1 MSYKSKRKKNFPCIR
16 CDEHVKINEY
26 AVKCALC
33 DLWVHKI
40 CERMTDETFNV
51 LDMQSAETGQCF
63 WSCKSCR
70 SYALKFDKRMRD
82 IEKRVQVLEEK
93 VPDLETDL
101 DTAKADIVSLQEQVS
116 NVSGDK
122 LADQNKNKEEVTTAV
137 FEEFRER
144 ESRRCNL
151 IIHNLAEPGPEIITN
166 GGRKTEDKNKLQ
178 ELCGVIDVDLI
189 VDDVTRFV
197 KRLGKVNA
205 ESSSPRPML
214 VGFKTTDQCTTVLNQ
229 ASNLSDCDEPWKSIH
244 IVRDLTKAQRKEER
258 TLLETVEKRNA
269 ELTKE
274 ESEHWIWKVVGR
286 RGEWKMVKAAVEVE
300 EADVEV
306 ERVTRG
312 RGRGRSRGRGRR
324 NRQTAH

>member
-16 CDEHVKINEY
+16 CDQHVKINEY

-51 LDMQSAETGQCF
+51 LDMQSSETGQCF

-82 IEKRVQVLEEK
+82 VEKRVQVIEEK
-93 VPDLETDL
+93 IPDLETDL
-101 DTAKADIVSLQEQVS
+101 TTAKADIVSLQEQVS
-116 NVSGDK
+116 NASSDK
-122 LADQNKNKEEVTTAV
+122 LADQSKSKEEVTTAV

-151 IIHNLAEPGPEIITN
+151 VIHNLAEPGQGVVTKEERITD
-166 GGRKTEDKNKLQ
+166 DKNKLQ
-178 ELCGVIDVDLI
+178 ELCGIIDVDLT

-214 VGFKTTDQCTTVLNQ
+214 VGFKTPDHCTTVLNQ
-229 ASNLSDCDEPWKSIH
+229 ASNLSDNDEPWKSIH

-258 TLLETVEKRNA
+258 TLRETVEKRNE
-269 ELTKE
+269 ELTEE
-274 ESEHWIWKVVGR
+274 ESENWIWKVVGR
-286 RGEWKMVKAAVEVE
+286 RGERKMVKAAVEVE
-300 EADVEV
+300 QST
-306 ERVTRG
+306 RGRRRG
-312 RGRGRSRGRGRR
+312 RGRGRGIR
-324 NRQTAH
+324 

>member
-1 MSYKSKRKKNFPCIR
+1 
-16 CDEHVKINEY
+16 
-26 AVKCALC
+26 
-33 DLWVHKI
+33 
-40 CERMTDETFNV
+40 
-51 LDMQSAETGQCF
+51 
-63 WSCKSCR
+63 
-70 SYALKFDKRMRD
+70 
-82 IEKRVQVLEEK
+82 
-93 VPDLETDL
+93 
-101 DTAKADIVSLQEQVS
+101 
-116 NVSGDK
+116 
-122 LADQNKNKEEVTTAV
+122 
-137 FEEFRER
+137 
-144 ESRRCNL
+144 
-151 IIHNLAEPGPEIITN
+151 
-166 GGRKTEDKNKLQ
+166 
-178 ELCGVIDVDLI
+178 
-189 VDDVTRFV
+189 
-197 KRLGKVNA
+197 
-205 ESSSPRPML
+205 ML
-214 VGFKTTDQCTTVLNQ
+214 VGFKKPDQCTTVLNQ